1 MHLNDL
7 VLIVVI
13 VAVVLVIGAAQKR
26 FKRLRGITSGLLVS
40 LITVVGLLGMG
51 EVYFRNYADSGFPFT
66 ETLAS
71 INWMQRYFT
80 INAEG
85 FRDRE
90 WTDEELQ
97 SRRVVYAIGDSFTQG
112 WGIDNPEDR
121 FSNVLGGLLGD
132 EYAVLNLGRINTA
145 TGTQL
150 SLLRDQVNAHPDIH
164 PETVIWQYYLNDI
177 EFAGFNIV
185 GLYRPEFPARPP
197 IADESYLANY
207 LYWNYAR
214 RNIVVPNGVGYW
226 QFMYN
231 AYDNSVVWDAH
242 RREIDELVEYVESL
256 GARLIVVIF
265 PNPSDPVGSVAYV
278 DRVAQAVEA
287 NDEHNILRLY
297 DVVAATPLSQIVVST
312 LDSHPSVWFNHYVG
326 EQLYQQFFL
335 EQ

>member
-7 VLIVVI
+7 LIIVVVIAVVLIV
-13 VAVVLVIGAAQKR
+13 GAAQRR
-26 FKRLRGITSGLLVS
+26 FKRLRGLSSGLLVS
-40 LITVVGLLGMG
+40 LVTTCLLAGAA
-51 EVYFRNYADSGFPFT
+51 ETYFRGYADSGYPFT

-71 INWMQRYFT
+71 INWMQRYFS
-80 INAEG
+80 INSDG

-90 WTDEELQ
+90 WTDAELS
-97 SRRVVYAIGDSFTQG
+97 SRRVIYCLGDSFAEG

-121 FSNVLGGLLGD
+121 YSNVLGSLLGD

-145 TGTQL
+145 TDTQL
-150 SLLRDQVNAHPDIH
+150 SLLQDEMAAHPDIH
-164 PETVIWQYYLNDI
+164 PETIIWQYYLNDI

-185 GLYRPEFPARPP
+185 GLYRAEFPPRPP
-197 IADESYLANY
+197 LADESYLANF
-207 LYWNYAR
+207 LYWQYAR
-214 RNIVVPNGVGYW
+214 RNVITPNGVGYW

-231 AYDNSVVWDAH
+231 AYDNSAVWAVH
-242 RREIDELVEYVESL
+242 QQEIDALVEYVESI

-287 NDEHNILRLY
+287 HGETDILKLY
-297 DVVAATPLSQIVVST
+297 DIVAGTPIEQIVVSS

-326 EQLYQQFFL
+326 QRLYQDFF
-335 EQ
+335 QQP